1 MDSRK
6 RREGWFLFPNDLG
19 NVHLCLEAH
28 DVSLN
33 TLKIIGVW
41 SRVSSEE
48 ERFVKVKSC
57 MNGEGLLVNQKS
69 NVLR

>member
-1 MDSRK
+1 M
-6 RREGWFLFPNDLG
+6 GGLLFPNDLG

-48 ERFVKVKSC
+48 EIC
-57 MNGEGLLVNQKS
+57 EGQILFEWGMGLVVNQ
-69 NVLR
+69 